1 MSQLGVGLI
10 VLAAILLAVGVI
22 LLTRNDQ
29 EDPWKKWRSR
39 EIGSSLL
46 AGTFFT
52 LGLFALQAYLDE
64 EAKDGQFRI
73 TIGVTRHLEGLD
85 PERSLKGMHLS
96 HKVLNYAKLKGEDL
110 RDTTLRGASLK
121 GADLRKADLRRAD
134 LTEANLTNAKLVGAD
149 LRGAKLQSAELRDAQ
164 IYRKGKKGEEA
175 LGIDLGGTQVNADT
189 CWPDDFL
196 STPDFATVRDEDLV
210 RKAKIVQGQYLG
222 KPSLGYACGLMPDS
236 VLQVEAPTSQGLSL
250 DKAAT
255 AFGVG
260 TKRVVNAL
268 MGEEEVK
275 PRPDAPT
282 FVARPCAGSHKIRV
296 RLGNWVKG
304 HSLLIVDPPDADAP
318 RVMVLSWDDVGALGP
333 TPNLPQPLNRTPD

>member
-1 MSQLGVGLI
+1 MQNLSAPTSG
-10 VLAAILLAVGVI
+10 A
-22 LLTRNDQ
+22 
-29 EDPWKKWRSR
+29 PSSSR
-39 EIGSSLL
+39 PSC
-46 AGTFFT
+46 
-52 LGLFALQAYLDE
+52 
-64 EAKDGQFRI
+64 
-73 TIGVTRHLEGLD
+73 
-85 PERSLKGMHLS
+85 
-96 HKVLNYAKLKGEDL
+96 
-110 RDTTLRGASLK
+110 
-121 GADLRKADLRRAD
+121 
-134 LTEANLTNAKLVGAD
+134 
-149 LRGAKLQSAELRDAQ
+149 RDAQ

-175 LGIDLGGTQVNADT
+175 LGIDLGGSQVNADT

-275 PRPDAPT
+275 PRPDRPDVCRPT
-282 FVARPCAGSHKIRV
+282 LCRFSQDPSKARELGEGS
-296 RLGNWVKG
+296 L
-304 HSLLIVDPPDADAP
+304 
-318 RVMVLSWDDVGALGP
+318 P
-333 TPNLPQPLNRTPD
+333 THRRPSGR